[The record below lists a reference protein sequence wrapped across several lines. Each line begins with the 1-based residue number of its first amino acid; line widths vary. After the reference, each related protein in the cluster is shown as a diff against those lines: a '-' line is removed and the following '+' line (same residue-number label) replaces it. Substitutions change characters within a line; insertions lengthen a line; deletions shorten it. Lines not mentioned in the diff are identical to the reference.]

1 MHRGQKNTEAEKTL
15 GFTQTHVGPSWKKVL
30 RTQRTFNRK
39 AALRFLERRAAV
51 RFGVPQHMKKWMT
64 DTVKRMFG
72 ARVVVFL
79 QDRFHPSER

>member
-1 MHRGQKNTEAEKTL
+1 
-15 GFTQTHVGPSWKKVL
+15 
-30 RTQRTFNRK
+30 
-39 AALRFLERRAAV
+39 
-51 RFGVPQHMKKWMT
+51 MKKWMT